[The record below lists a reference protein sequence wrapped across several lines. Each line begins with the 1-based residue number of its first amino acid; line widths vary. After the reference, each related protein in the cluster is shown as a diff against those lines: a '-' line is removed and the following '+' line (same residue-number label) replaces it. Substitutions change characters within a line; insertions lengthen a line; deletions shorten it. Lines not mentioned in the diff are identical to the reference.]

1 MSQSDYTRRK
11 ALADVPLIT
20 EVLEGKMD
28 EEGREAF
35 RNWLPGNQV
44 GKWFTLPPGAPADVL
59 AAYRA
64 AFDKVGADAEFV
76 RLAQQQIDPDFS
88 MTSGADLAEIARTM
102 ANASPTSQAFMDHI
116 YERIA
121 AMRSGS
127 SAAK

>member
-1 MSQSDYTRRK
+1 MLRIHEAAKVT
-11 ALADVPLIT
+11 
-20 EVLEGKMD
+20 
-28 EEGREAF
+28 GR
-35 RNWLPGNQV
+35 G
-44 GKWFTLPPGAPADVL
+44 
-59 AAYRA
+59 
-64 AFDKVGADAEFV
+64 GADAEFV

-127 SAAK
+127 SARFAS